1 VLFLEVT
8 VSDASDFAPVLDVHG
23 EEIDGYRV
31 LRAESSAVPNAI
43 AAILLY
49 IRDTAHMRPHVY
61 FGWSEGNP
69 LKHLAYYILFG
80 EGDIAPLTHEVLRQA
95 ERNPRKRPAIHVG

>member
-8 VSDASDFAPVLDVHG
+8 VSDASDFAPVLDVQG
-23 EEIDGYRV
+23 EEIGGYRV
-31 LRAESSAVPNAI
+31 LRAKSSAVPNAI

-49 IRDTAHMRPHVY
+49 IRDMTHLRPHVY

-95 ERNPRKRPAIHVG
+95 EHNPRKRPAIHVG